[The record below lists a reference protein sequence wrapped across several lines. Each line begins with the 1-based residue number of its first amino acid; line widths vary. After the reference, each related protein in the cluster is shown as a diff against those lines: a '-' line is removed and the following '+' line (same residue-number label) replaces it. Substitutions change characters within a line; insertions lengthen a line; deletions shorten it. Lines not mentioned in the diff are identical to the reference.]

1 MRWKLAHL
9 SVILVALGGC
19 AGPTGAA
26 APEATSQQTKEL
38 SVMPNGK
45 SYDPSFWVFG
55 YEHAENLQLMKDLGF
70 VGAGFW
76 AADRDGESINY
87 YFNSP
92 TLRRFDW
99 ARQSQDRPN
108 LADYAAQARAAGMKV
123 MVNME
128 GVNPYHWKAG
138 RTNWTPEI
146 IGGVMADL
154 HDDGADRWFTEC
166 VAGWPPLFYAL
177 ADTGRRIGM
186 EYQEGD
192 DPSYLHAF
200 DADTGQLGFT
210 DIYSRGQMVSM
221 YHYQYR
227 RDEIGKSAS
236 LAQEGS
242 LAYGFSRAWGLPTA
256 MVFTVHHNW
265 GELPEYWEGILKPS
279 ILIRALQFRV
289 NDIML
294 IGLDEERARAA
305 DVAGMKQQIADLVAK
320 NAQEKRPVLNV
331 IAQLRAGW
339 DGHWR
344 DFASSGDAITSGA
357 FHAGWDVVASTKPL
371 PQADAY
377 YLYTTG
383 ADEQGTLDLTPAIAS
398 LFEGDKPVFLQL
410 GFSLPSGG
418 GLTPNWRKALAACG
432 VNPDA
437 TVSDG
442 DMPAVGAYN
451 GSSLKY
457 TGVFT
462 AYELTE
468 RMHGALIPRSAVT
481 GTVAA
486 EGSGVP
492 LIVSNGNKHL
502 IAANCIRWQMMG
514 PISDLLG
521 GCGVSASSDVWGI
534 AGEKATVL
542 LATHDTELSI
552 VIPRLPKGAKVRV
565 TQRDRHY
572 QLTYQDT
579 VTYTGSFQR
588 AMKQFDS
595 VVIEAM
601 E

>member
-1 MRWKLAHL
+1 MRWQPAHL
-9 SVILVALGGC
+9 FVILVALGGC

-55 YEHAENLQLMKDLGF
+55 YAHPENLQLMKDLGF

-123 MVNME
+123 MANME
-128 GVNPYHWKAG
+128 GVNPYHWEAG
-138 RTNWTPEI
+138 RTKWTPEI
-146 IGGVMADL
+146 IGAVATDL
-154 HDDGADRWFTEC
+154 HNDGADRWFTEC
-166 VAGWPPLFYAL
+166 VAGWPPLFLAL
-177 ADTGRRIGM
+177 ADTGRRIGL

-192 DPSYLHAF
+192 DPSYLHHSNAE
-200 DADTGQLGFT
+200 TGQSYPTL
-210 DIYSRGQMVSM
+210 YRRAQMVSM

-227 RDEIGKSAS
+227 RDEMGKLAS
-236 LAQEGS
+236 LAEEGS
-242 LAYGFSRAWGLPTA
+242 LAYGFARGWGLPT
-256 MVFTVHHNW
+256 VLVYTVGHDW

-294 IGLDEERARAA
+294 IGVDEEKARRA
-305 DVAGMKQQIADLVAK
+305 DVSGMKQQIAELVAK
-320 NAQEKRPVLNV
+320 NAQERRPLLNV
-331 IAQLRAGW
+331 VVHLRVGEDA
-339 DGHWR
+339 HWR
-344 DFASSGDAITSGA
+344 DYASSGDAITSGA
-357 FHAGWDVVASTKPL
+357 FHAGWDVVSSTEPL
-371 PQADAY
+371 PDADAY

-383 ADEQGTLDLTPAIAS
+383 ADEHGTLDLTPEMAQLFAS
-398 LFEGDKPVFLQL
+398 EKPVFLQL
-410 GFSLPSGG
+410 GFNIPSGG
-418 GLTPNWRKALAACG
+418 GLTANWRKALAACG
-432 VNPDA
+432 VDPEA
-437 TVSDG
+437 TFSDG
-442 DMPAVGAYN
+442 DMPAAGTYKD
-451 GSSLKY
+451 SPFRY

-468 RMHGALIPRSAVT
+468 RMHGALIPRSAIT
-481 GTVAA
+481 GTVSA
-486 EGSGVP
+486 EGDGVP

-502 IAANCIRWQMMG
+502 IPANCIRWQMMG

-521 GCGVSASSDVWGI
+521 HCGVSASSDVWGI
-534 AGEKATVL
+534 AGEKVTVL
-542 LATHDTELSI
+542 LATHDTELNI
-552 VIPRLPKGAKVRV
+552 VIPRLPKGAEVRV
-565 TQRDRHY
+565 TQRDKHY

-579 VTYTGSFQR
+579 VTYTGSFGR

-595 VVIEAM
+595 IVIEAM